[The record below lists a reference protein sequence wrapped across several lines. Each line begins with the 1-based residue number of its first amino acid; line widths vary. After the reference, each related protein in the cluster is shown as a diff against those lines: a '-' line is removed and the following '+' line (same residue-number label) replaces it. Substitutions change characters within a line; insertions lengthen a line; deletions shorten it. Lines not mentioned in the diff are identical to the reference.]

1 MKIISNCQLCNQH
14 ALHVIETEETTLY
27 QCLHCGYA
35 SSDKFIG
42 MRDSNPEYQKLTDEM
57 KSWATEID
65 DQIWIPGIITL
76 PRGMVYPFND
86 SGELKWNYAKMV
98 DISEDERK
106 NYPLPDGTGYYTQ
119 QYDIEN
125 AELYDNFYDC
135 LAALNE
141 QAKENVNDE
150 SN

>member
-42 MRDSNPEYQKLTDEM
+42 AKELNPEYQKLTDEM
-57 KSWATEID
+57 KSWAVETD
-65 DQIWIPGIITL
+65 NQVWIPGIITL
-76 PRGMVYPFND
+76 PEGMVHPFND
-86 SGELKWNYAKMV
+86 GNKLKWKYAKMI
-98 DISEDERK
+98 DIPEEEQK
-106 NYPLPDGTGYYTQ
+106 NYPLPDGSGYYTQ
-119 QYDIEN
+119 QYDVEN

-141 QAKENVNDE
+141 QAKRDING
-150 SN
+150 